1 YGRLK
6 RKERSKKAPHDEG
19 AHIKDSGYFYCDLL
33 VEYIPDNSVISIYG
47 TNKKCPVRTGQIG
60 N

>member
-1 YGRLK
+1 MK